1 MERKS
6 QKQLEDN
13 FIDQKLAEA
22 FGYQDEQLAEELDAV
37 AAEAGDDLPRA
48 PGGELRKIMDR
59 LEREESARTSG
70 RKAVRVRKMVKVL
83 AAAAVLGTMVIGGSM
98 WVGAK
103 KYYTYE
109 MREDKELDNVVV
121 FDNNENNLINESES
135 KEKESYRKIAEEL
148 NIDVLELSYLPEG
161 FTFLD
166 LTLWKSKALMKY
178 SDGESRLFFFQGCN
192 DKSSSASYVSD
203 MTELKSIY
211 NKYLD
216 VEVVI
221 YQQELENGETEY
233 STWVTQNNAYYI
245 LHGDIAEDDFIQIV
259 QGLRKVVE

>member
-59 LEREESARTSG
+59 LERESARTSG

-103 KYYTYE
+103 KYYTYDS
-109 MREDKELDNVVV
+109 RERSDLENVVV
-121 FDNNENNLINESES
+121 FNSNESNLIDESES

-166 LTLWKSKALMKY
+166 STVWKSKALMKY

-216 VEVVI
+216 VEVAI

-245 LHGDIAEDDFIQIV
+245 LHGDIAGDDFIQIV

>member
-22 FGYQDEQLAEELDAV
+22 FGYQDEQLAEELDTV

-59 LEREESARTSG
+59 LERESARTSG

-178 SDGESRLFFFQGCN
+178 ASKNSMLLFFQGWS
-192 DKSSSASYVSD
+192 DKSSSTSYVSD
-203 MTELKSIY
+203 MIEFQKIY
-211 NKYLD
+211 NQYLD
-216 VEVVI
+216 MEILI
-221 YQQELENGETEY
+221 YQQELEDGKKEY
-233 STWVTQNNAYYI
+233 SALIVKDNAYYI
-245 LHGDIAEDDFIQIV
+245 LEGKIEESEFIKIV
-259 QGLRKVVE
+259 SGIR

>member
-70 RKAVRVRKMVKVL
+70 RKAVRMRKMVKVL

-103 KYYTYE
+103 KYYTYDS
-109 MREDKELDNVVV
+109 RERSDLENVVV
-121 FDNNENNLINESES
+121 FNSNESNLIDEGES
-135 KEKESYRKIAEEL
+135 KEKESYKKIAEEL

-166 LTLWKSKALMKY
+166 STVWKSKALMKY
-178 SDGESRLFFFQGCN
+178 ASKNSMLLFFQGWS
-192 DKSSSASYVSD
+192 DKSSSTSYVSD
-203 MTELKSIY
+203 MIEFQKIY
-211 NKYLD
+211 NQYLD
-216 VEVVI
+216 MEILI
-221 YQQELENGETEY
+221 YQQELEDGKKEY
-233 STWVTQNNAYYI
+233 SALIVKDNAYYI
-245 LHGDIAEDDFIQIV
+245 LEGKIEESEFIKIV
-259 QGLRKVVE
+259 SGIR

>member
-59 LEREESARTSG
+59 LERESARTSG

-178 SDGESRLFFFQGCN
+178 SDGESRLFFFQGWS
-192 DKSSSASYVSD
+192 DKSDSVSYVSD
-203 MTELKSIY
+203 MKEFTNVFNEF
-211 NKYLD
+211 LD
-216 VEVVI
+216 MEI
-221 YQQELENGETEY
+221 PICKKKLENGDIEY
-233 STWVTQNNAYYI
+233 SIRIAKDNKYYL
-245 LHGDIAEDDFIQIV
+245 LHGDNITEEEFCHIIQEI
-259 QGLRKVVE
+259 RPCE

>member
-22 FGYQDEQLAEELDAV
+22 FGYQDEQLAEELDTV

-59 LEREESARTSG
+59 LERESARTSG

-103 KYYTYE
+103 KYYTYDS
-109 MREDKELDNVVV
+109 RERSDLENVVV
-121 FDNNENNLINESES
+121 FNSNESNLIDESES

-166 LTLWKSKALMKY
+166 STVWKSKALMKY
-178 SDGESRLFFFQGCN
+178 SDGNGRLFFYQGCN

-216 VEVVI
+216 VEIAI

-245 LHGDIAEDDFIQIV
+245 LHGDIAGDDFIQIV

>member
-59 LEREESARTSG
+59 LERESARTSG

-103 KYYTYE
+103 KYYTYDS
-109 MREDKELDNVVV
+109 RERSDLENVVV
-121 FDNNENNLINESES
+121 FNSNESNLIDESES

-166 LTLWKSKALMKY
+166 STVWKSKALMKY
-178 SDGESRLFFFQGCN
+178 SDGNGRLFFYQGCN

-216 VEVVI
+216 VEIAI

-245 LHGDIAEDDFIQIV
+245 LHGDIAGDDFIQIV